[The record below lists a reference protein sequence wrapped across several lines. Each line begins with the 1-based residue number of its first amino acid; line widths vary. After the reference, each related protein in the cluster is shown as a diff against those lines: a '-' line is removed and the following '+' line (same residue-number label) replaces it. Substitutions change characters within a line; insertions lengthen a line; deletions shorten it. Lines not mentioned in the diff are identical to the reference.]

1 MVIERRD
8 REGSVRPVP
17 DDEHDRKDSL
27 MAKLTKTKMP
37 GIFRRHAKGCKGR
50 GRCECSYVL
59 VWEHRGKQHTETFR
73 TAQEAREAQGARKAG
88 ERRPTSKV
96 LFGDYFA
103 EWIES
108 YAGRTA
114 RGFSETTRPEY
125 RRPIE
130 AHAIPKWATWKLAEV
145 EPADVRE
152 LFGSMRRA
160 AQTTSQIKKL
170 RAALSAMF
178 ATAVDDGQLRSNPCQ
193 GVRIPAGQGGDEPL
207 DDRAKALNRKELALL
222 LAALPDD
229 WRLFFEFLSAT
240 GLRISEAVGLTWENT
255 ELGDRAHVKVREQVY
270 RGKRRKLKSGA
281 GGRDVPLSTGMAA
294 RLLAHRRD
302 SYRGPKAPVFASKV
316 GTPLSPSNVHRGVLE
331 PAAISVG
338 FAEEVV
344 SKVTGKPRT
353 RSTVTFHVFRH
364 TCASLLFEEG
374 RNVKQVADW
383 LGHADPGFTLRTYVH
398 LLDAGLGG
406 GLEIDSEVKA
416 GSRSGQ
422 GNVRKQ
428 PQTTSRSD
436 P

>member
-1 MVIERRD
+1 M
-8 REGSVRPVP
+8 S
-17 DDEHDRKDSL
+17 
-27 MAKLTKTKMP
+27 KLTKTRKP
-37 GIFRRHAKGCKGR
+37 GQFRRHKKGCSRKGR
-50 GRCECSYVL
+50 CDCPYVL
-59 VWEHRGKQHTETFR
+59 VWEHRGKQYTETFR
-73 TAQEAREAQGARKAG
+73 TAAEADEAQGKRKAG

-96 LFGDYFA
+96 YFGDYFV

-130 AHAIPKWATWKLAEV
+130 AYAIPRWATWKLAEI

-152 LFGSMRRA
+152 LFGSMRRDK
-160 AQTTSQIKKL
+160 QTTAQIKKL

-178 ATAVDDGQLRSNPCQ
+178 ATAVDDGLLRSNPCQ
-193 GVRIPAGQGGDEPL
+193 GVRIPAGRGSEQPE
-207 DDRAKALNRKELALL
+207 DDRVKALNRKELGLL
-222 LAALPDD
+222 LAALPED
-229 WRLFFEFLSAT
+229 WRLFFEFLAAT
-240 GLRISEAVGLTWENT
+240 GLRISEAVGLTWEHAD
-255 ELGDRAHVKVREQVY
+255 LGDRPHVQVREQIY
-270 RGKRRKLKSGA
+270 EGRRKRLKSHA
-281 GGRDVPLSTGMAA
+281 GRRDVPLSQGMAA

-302 SYRGPKAPVFASKV
+302 HYQGPKGPVFASRT
-316 GTPLSPSNVHRGVLE
+316 GTPLSPGNVYGRVLG

-344 SKVTGKPRT
+344 SKSGKVRL
-353 RSTVTFHVFRH
+353 RSTVSFHTFRH

-406 GLEIDSEVKA
+406 GLEIDTGVKP

-422 GNVRKQ
+422 GMPRKEAATDNAAEAQKPLGKGEYGEQ
-428 PQTTSRSD
+428 PLTAESA
-436 P
+436 